1 MLNHFLCKSKTKR
14 ARARVCVCVGWGGV
28 SSAVYLTPELSISLS
43 EEPNES
49 FGELLNSELAKV
61 T

>member
-1 MLNHFLCKSKTKR
+1 M
-14 ARARVCVCVGWGGV
+14 RARVCVWGGGGV

>member
-1 MLNHFLCKSKTKR
+1 MLNHFLCKSRTKR
-14 ARARVCVCVGWGGV
+14 ARACVWGGCV

>member
-1 MLNHFLCKSKTKR
+1 M
-14 ARARVCVCVGWGGV
+14 CVCGGGV

>member
-1 MLNHFLCKSKTKR
+1 M
-14 ARARVCVCVGWGGV
+14 GEGV

>member
-14 ARARVCVCVGWGGV
+14 ARARVCVCGRGGV

>member
-1 MLNHFLCKSKTKR
+1 MLNHFLCKSRTKR
-14 ARARVCVCVGWGGV
+14 ARARACVYGGEGV
-28 SSAVYLTPELSISLS
+28 SSAVYLTPKLSISLS

>member
-14 ARARVCVCVGWGGV
+14 ARARVCGGGGV

-49 FGELLNSELAKV
+49 FGELLNSVLAKV

>member
-1 MLNHFLCKSKTKR
+1 M
-14 ARARVCVCVGWGGV
+14 CVCGGGGG

>member
-1 MLNHFLCKSKTKR
+1 MLNHFLCKSRTKR
-14 ARARVCVCVGWGGV
+14 ARARACMGEGV

>member
-14 ARARVCVCVGWGGV
+14 ARARVCGGGRGV

-43 EEPNES
+43 EVPNES

-61 T
+61 I

>member
-14 ARARVCVCVGWGGV
+14 ARACVCVWGGGV

-49 FGELLNSELAKV
+49 FGELLNSVLAKV

>member
-1 MLNHFLCKSKTKR
+1 MLNHLLCKSRTKR
-14 ARARVCVCVGWGGV
+14 ARARVRVWGEGV